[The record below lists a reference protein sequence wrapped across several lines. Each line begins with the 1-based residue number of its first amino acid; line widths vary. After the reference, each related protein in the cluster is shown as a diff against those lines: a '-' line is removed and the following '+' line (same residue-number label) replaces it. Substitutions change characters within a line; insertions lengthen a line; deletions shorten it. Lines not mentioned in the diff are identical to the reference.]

1 MLLAASVRAGT
12 VGHFLWIGSDSWG
25 AKIHPV
31 QFFHLFPM
39 SGWFSIHRLSF
50 QILQLC
56 DVTLCEVVSVQV
68 RHQEAAA
75 EGAITILPMR
85 RSIVEFDKYFRLS
98 FFHILLLKSYPR
110 LSKNWRHCN
119 ENNNNIQKIRQKTSY
134 SGKSGRMGI
143 IKEYFELH
151 QNTKIY
157 FT

>member
-31 QFFHLFPM
+31 QFLHLFPM
-39 SGWFSIHRLSF
+39 SRLSF
-50 QILQLC
+50 LILQLC

-110 LSKNWRHCN
+110 ISKNWRHCN
-119 ENNNNIQKIRQKTSY
+119 ENNNNI
-134 SGKSGRMGI
+134 
-143 IKEYFELH
+143 
-151 QNTKIY
+151 
-157 FT
+157 